1 VPANLRG
8 VWRNFVGERMESF
21 SWSAEFV
28 LSSSEEGSSW
38 GVRSG
43 GSSWMEIPNGSLLLL
58 P

>member
-1 VPANLRG
+1 VPVNLRG
-8 VWRNFVGERMESF
+8 VWRGLVGERMESF

-43 GSSWMEIPNGSLLLL
+43 GSSRIEIPKGSLLLL